1 MKEKEDTIISRFC
14 YVIMILLVLQRNQII
29 EDTFAQRKIYSLIGI
44 IVYSLHLKIYIL
56 KLY

>member
-1 MKEKEDTIISRFC
+1 MKEKEDAIISRFC

-44 IVYSLHLKIYIL
+44 IVYSLRLKIYIL